1 MRTAQRIALVLVLI
15 GVPLYG
21 YFFAQANRS
30 VVALDLL
37 ATRVSEVS
45 LWLVVWAAFTAG
57 AAAAALLSFWAFIR
71 VGGRHL
77 RLRRRLTKLERAASG
92 AEPADG

>member
-1 MRTAQRIALVLVLI
+1 MKQARLVVLALVVL

-37 ATRVSEVS
+37 ATRVTEVS
-45 LWLVVWAAFTAG
+45 LWLVVWGAFTTG
-57 AAAAALLSFWAFIR
+57 VLVAALVSLWALAR
-71 VGGRHL
+71 LGGTHL
-77 RLRRRLTKLERAASG
+77 RVRRELARLRKTAPVPDQA
-92 AEPADG
+92 